1 MDWTVYVCVCMCVCL
16 SSPDSHSRSLE
27 DPPCRPDIRF
37 CVEQKYQTL
46 VLTRPDRWMESLE
59 AQAEGSTGG
68 EGVWTLGVAASVPW
82 RQQALCG
89 KILSCG
95 SSHPVPFPRVSANF
109 QTCLTHQFSKL
120 VGIFPTTSFLPK
132 LPRFCWQLLG
142 SDLQVVPVT

>member
-1 MDWTVYVCVCMCVCL
+1 MFVCVCVCV
-16 SSPDSHSRSLE
+16 
-27 DPPCRPDIRF
+27 F
-37 CVEQKYQTL
+37 L
-46 VLTRPDRWMESLE
+46 VLTLIPVVWRIHLVDQISDFVWNKNIKHLFLPGRIVWMESLE